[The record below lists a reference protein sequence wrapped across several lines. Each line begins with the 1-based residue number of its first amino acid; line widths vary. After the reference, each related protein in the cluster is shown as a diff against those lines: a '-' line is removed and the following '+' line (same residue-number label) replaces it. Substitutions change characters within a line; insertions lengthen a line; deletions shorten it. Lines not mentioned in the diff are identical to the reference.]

1 MTVAEIGLR
10 GRRTVKLKKLN
21 YSETVASEVRS
32 ILGRRM
38 VSQRELARALN
49 VSPNYMSRRIRG
61 ELPFDIE
68 ELMAIAR
75 LLDIPITELVDQE
88 GDFDPVS
95 SVRAR
100 NEGLTSATRRT
111 CVQGSMPSQLH
122 LVAA

>member
-49 VSPNYMSRRIRG
+49 VSPNYMSRRLRG

-68 ELMAIAR
+68 ELMAVAH

-100 NEGLTSATRRT
+100 NEGLTGRHDRT
-111 CVQGSMPSQLH
+111 CV
-122 LVAA
+122 